1 MKPIILHKIE
11 RIFGNK
17 RRMSNVVEN
26 KIIVLDGDKRQRFL
40 YEILQKEG
48 CDVQFCSE
56 KELLEKGIDSKILI
70 GKTPFL
76 DKEQISLLSQL
87 KAGQIFLAGVISK
100 EVKENLVK
108 NGVLVFDFMKQQ
120 TVAIKNS
127 VATAEGVVAEI
138 ILKSDEVI
146 RESVITVLG
155 YGICGKT
162 ITTLLKG
169 MGVKVIV
176 CARKKETRIE
186 AKIIADEVFSIEEME
201 QGLKK
206 SDIVVNTIPD
216 KIIKENEL
224 KILKK
229 GCIIIDIAS
238 YPGGVDYEKAEELGV
253 RAYLCK
259 GLPAIYSPKNSA
271 QILYEEMKEQ
281 GFLKHKKENESYFGL

>member
-1 MKPIILHKIE
+1 MI
-11 RIFGNK
+11 
-17 RRMSNVVEN
+17 EN
-26 KIIVLDGDKRQRFL
+26 KMMVLDGDKRQKFL
-40 YEILQKEG
+40 YEILNKEG
-48 CDVQFCSE
+48 YDIQLCGE
-56 KELLEKGIDSKILI
+56 KELLEKGVDSKMLI

-87 KAGQIFLAGVISK
+87 KEGQIFLAGVISK

-108 NGVLVFDFMKQQ
+108 KGVVVFDFMKQQ

-138 ILKSDEVI
+138 ILKSDGVI

-169 MGVKVIV
+169 MGANVIV

-186 AKIIADEVFSIEEME
+186 ARIIADEVCSMEEME
-201 QGLKK
+201 LGLAK

-216 KIIKENEL
+216 KIIEEKQL

-229 GCIIIDIAS
+229 DCIIIDIAS
-238 YPGGVDYEKAEELGV
+238 YPGGIDYEKAEDLGV

-271 QILYEEMKEQ
+271 QILYEEMLEQ
-281 GFLKHKKENESYFGL
+281 GFLENKKENE